1 TAHCLRK
8 AASTPPC
15 GQTISAAPSGRW
27 ERMQRYDKEITA
39 HLRPQREGGQ
49 GSGEGRD
56 LVLCVQS
63 GPHVPRG
70 GGPVHGPAS
79 SELSGGRQQPH
90 GRVLDL
96 CGLRLG
102 GAPPAVRPSLVPVRL
117 PLHRHLPGERQ
128 PPCKFGG

>member
-1 TAHCLRK
+1 MRTTSSFSARGRSQSRAATVPYWRK
-8 AASTPPC
+8 TASTPPC
-15 GQTISAAPSGRW
+15 GRTTSAAPSGRL
-27 ERMQRYDKEITA
+27 ERRQRYDKENPT

-79 SELSGGRQQPH
+79 AELPGGR
-90 GRVLDL
+90 R
-96 CGLRLG
+96 
-102 GAPPAVRPSLVPVRL
+102 
-117 PLHRHLPGERQ
+117 
-128 PPCKFGG
+128 